1 MMGITIMPVMAHQY
15 NAHTGRTGMHIK
27 SMPVLESSYSAI
39 GLPDASLTFALHS
52 DSISFTTDC
61 GREM

>member
-1 MMGITIMPVMAHQY
+1 MMGLTVMPVKALPY
-15 NAHTGRTGMHIK
+15 NARTGRAGMHNK

-52 DSISFTTDC
+52 DSISFTTDW